1 MNKLVIF
8 SSLLLCA
15 IKTWAI
21 AVPVNCERLLSSSD
35 YFLDGTV
42 EAIEEKKECVA
53 SNCSSYKIHYTAIFQ
68 VNNSIKG
75 DIAPGSV
82 IDIKYEGIVQS
93 PEDGFF
99 TDFQGHD
106 PKPKISERWKVF
118 ADRNSSQLSNGLYV
132 LKVVPPNGWWP
143 SENVECWSDT
153 SPKPILE
160 REQNGRSD
168 DDPPFSFKWSN
179 IVTVY
184 SDGKVYLTE
193 KSDLFPE
200 ERKLIA
206 TLSPEALDS
215 IKHDIYPI
223 ENGYIPVFID
233 TTCSNSE
240 VTNYRAM
247 KYDFQFQS
255 ILFARLNEC
264 GQAYTEHN
272 DHSDLAKLKRMLDA
286 FSEFFQ
292 G

>member
-8 SSLLLCA
+8 SSLLLCS

-21 AVPVNCERLLSSSD
+21 AVPVNCERLLNSSD

-42 EAIEEKKECVA
+42 ESIEEKKECVA
-53 SNCSSYKIHYTAIFQ
+53 SNCSSYKIHYTAIFK

-160 REQNGRSD
+160 REQSGRSD
-168 DDPPFSFKWSN
+168 DDPSFSYEWSN
-179 IVTVY
+179 FVTLY

-215 IKHDIYPI
+215 IKYDIYVIDPGSIHVFPDPI
-223 ENGYIPVFID
+223 
-233 TTCSNSE
+233 CSNRGIM
-240 VTNYRAM
+240 NYRVM

-255 ILFARLNEC
+255 ILFARFNEC
-264 GQAYTEHN
+264 GTAYVEH
-272 DHSDLAKLKRMLDA
+272 DDYGDLVKLKEILDG